1 MKNQMSSMRHG
12 MSKSETAIQCFVHA
26 EELLELLA
34 EDSHGSVGVV
44 EELLNEDARN
54 RFDVDSFLR
63 STAQSRLVS

>member
-1 MKNQMSSMRHG
+1 MKNQMSTMSHG
-12 MSKSETAIQCFVHA
+12 MSKSEAALQCFVHA

-54 RFDVDSFLR
+54 RFDIDSFLR
-63 STAQSRLVS
+63 STTQSRLVS

>member
-12 MSKSETAIQCFVHA
+12 VSKSEAMIQRFVHA

-44 EELLNEDARN
+44 EELLNEDARS

-63 STAQSRLVS
+63 STTHSRLAS